1 MAEDRN
7 PPVTHCSMATAAT
20 GKVYYEL
27 QQVNVGNK
35 IENLDRQKLT
45 EQIGQDWPTKT
56 SS

>member
-7 PPVTHCSMATAAT
+7 PPVTHCSVTAAAT